1 VGRSLG
7 IEPPRIV
14 VFTKVEIFLTEI
26 EMAFSVVE
34 IALTI

>member
-1 VGRSLG
+1 MG
-7 IEPPRIV
+7 IATASVV